1 MEKKVLSCLQYV
13 KASDIWPTAK
23 DHFDYG
29 PKEGLLRGY
38 NVQVVNADGTTSWDG
53 AEFISHSIVE
63 ELNSEFKQWY
73 YADRG
78 VTPTGRICF
87 RGYAIPSYDDTVIL
101 VNDDGEIVRNP

>member
-13 KASDIWPTAK
+13 PASEIWSTAT
-23 DHFDYG
+23 DHIDKG
-29 PKEGLLRGY
+29 PKDSLLRGY
-38 NVQVVNADGTTSWDG
+38 NVEVRKADGTTAWDG
-53 AEFISHSIVE
+53 AEFIRHSIEE

-87 RGYAIPSYDDTVIL
+87 RGYAIPTWDDSIIP